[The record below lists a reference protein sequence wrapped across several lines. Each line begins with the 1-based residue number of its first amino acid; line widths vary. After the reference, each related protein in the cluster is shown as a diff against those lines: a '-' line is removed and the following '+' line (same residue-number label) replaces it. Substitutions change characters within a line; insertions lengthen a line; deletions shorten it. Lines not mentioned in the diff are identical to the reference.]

1 MKLYTSLVRQL
12 GRTRAFAA
20 IGVHRWFHTEKDTI
34 DCVDAR
40 LLVPV
45 LAAHRKMIELV
56 VARDAAG

>member
-1 MKLYTSLVRQL
+1 MREIGLA
-12 GRTRAFAA
+12 RAFAA
-20 IGVHRWFHTEKDTI
+20 IGQHRWFHTQQDTI

-56 VARDAAG
+56 VERGATND